1 MLPVDVWPVVL
12 ERLVSVG
19 KRGMRPITV
28 IVLKGGDPAA
38 DIVAG
43 LARDSDT
50 VGMLA
55 DGGLVVICP
64 DTAQP
69 GGMELANRLL
79 QEAGGVTAGVASVP
93 MCAMEAESL
102 LVAAIDA
109 AISGASGVASSAPT
123 ID

>member
-1 MLPVDVWPVVL
+1 VL

-28 IVLKGGDPAA
+28 IVLKGGDPAPDA
-38 DIVAG
+38 VAA

-50 VGMLA
+50 VGPLA

-69 GGMELANRLL
+69 GGLELANRLL
-79 QEAGGVTAGVASVP
+79 QEAGGVSAGVASVP
-93 MCAMEAESL
+93 MCAMDAEEL

-109 AISGASGVASSAPT
+109 ATSGATGVASAAP
-123 ID
+123 DLD